1 MNLAFAI
8 KPDREYIR
16 KPDSLG
22 LEYEELR
29 VNTPDGFELNT
40 WVYQANRERDKNH
53 VLVLAYPDAG
63 NMSYFIYHSAILANH
78 GYTVVTFDYRGFG
91 ESDDFE
97 IEQDKIYYDEFAI
110 DLTAVIDMVHQKF
123 PEKATGIWAKSMG
136 TIITV
141 LAMDSLYSKVDF
153 LISEGF
159 VLSPERIAER
169 VLEQKGKVLEYP
181 HSAESYEAK
190 LKNLEI
196 PTLIFAGSQDDIT
209 THQDALDIQKLIP
222 AKCEVVLFEGEHLGG
237 FNVGDGDWGAYYVGQ
252 INEFLENNF

>member
-1 MNLAFAI
+1 MKTFKAIILFFILYSTMNLAFAI

-53 VLVLAYPDAG
+53 VLVLAYPDA
-63 NMSYFIYHSAILANH
+63 
-78 GYTVVTFDYRGFG
+78 
-91 ESDDFE
+91 
-97 IEQDKIYYDEFAI
+97 
-110 DLTAVIDMVHQKF
+110 
-123 PEKATGIWAKSMG
+123 
-136 TIITV
+136 
-141 LAMDSLYSKVDF
+141 
-153 LISEGF
+153 
-159 VLSPERIAER
+159 
-169 VLEQKGKVLEYP
+169 
-181 HSAESYEAK
+181 
-190 LKNLEI
+190 
-196 PTLIFAGSQDDIT
+196 
-209 THQDALDIQKLIP
+209 LDIQKLIP